1 MPVQKLLN
9 TVIDAIGDLKG
20 QGLKTLDVRGLTT
33 ITDYMVIVSGT
44 SGRHV
49 KSIADR
55 VIERAAA
62 IGVKPLGVEGTEQ
75 GEWIL
80 IDLGDVVVHVMQ
92 PAVRDFYQL
101 ERLWEMG
108 EKVVDGRLQGHE

>member
-9 TVIDAIGDLKG
+9 TVIDAIEDLKG
-20 QGLKTLDVRGLTT
+20 QSLKTLDVRGLTT

-49 KSIADR
+49 KSIANN
-55 VIERAAA
+55 VIDRAAG
-62 IGVKPLGVEGTEQ
+62 IGVKPLGIEGTEQ

-108 EKVVDGRLQGHE
+108 EQAADTRMKRHE

>member
-9 TVIDAIGDLKG
+9 TVIDAIEDLKG
-20 QGLKTLDVRGLTT
+20 KDLKVLDVRGLTT

-44 SGRHV
+44 SDRHV
-49 KSIADR
+49 KSIANN
-55 VIERAAA
+55 VIERAAH

-80 IDLGDVVVHVMQ
+80 IDLGDVVAHVMQ

-108 EKVVDGRLQGHE
+108 EQAADNRLQRQE